1 MTEVLLRRATVDDV
15 PAIAAHEQRIFEADA
30 WSEDLVREEIT
41 GQHRVYLVL
50 EREGAVVGYGGS
62 LVVGGDGDIQTIA
75 VTDEVR
81 GTGQGRRLFDAL
93 VGEAQRLGAKR
104 IFLEVRADNPSA
116 IGMYERSGF
125 VEIGRREKYY
135 RHDGVDAI
143 IMLLELQDRDEQ
155 NREAGE

>member
-1 MTEVLLRRATVDDV
+1 MTDVVLRRATADDV
-15 PAIAAHEQRIFEADA
+15 PAIAAHEQRIFQEDA
-30 WSEDLVREEIT
+30 WSEDLVRQEIA
-41 GQHRVYLVL
+41 GQHRAYLVL
-50 EREGAVVGYGGS
+50 ERAGAIVGYGGA

-93 VGEAQRLGAKR
+93 LEAARRLGARR
-104 IFLEVRADNPSA
+104 IFLEVRADNPTA

-143 IMLLELQDRDEQ
+143 IMLLEMQHRDDSK
-155 NREAGE
+155 